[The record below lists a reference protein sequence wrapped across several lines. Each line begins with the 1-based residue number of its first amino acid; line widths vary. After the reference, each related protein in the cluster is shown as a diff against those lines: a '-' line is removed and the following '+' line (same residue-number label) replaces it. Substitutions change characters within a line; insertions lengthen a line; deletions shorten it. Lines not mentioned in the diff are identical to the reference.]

1 MSLEALT
8 ALHGAGL
15 LRPVDLH
22 FARLMAGYA
31 DSAHEAIALIAAL
44 LSVELGRGHVC
55 VELAAVDG
63 KPFAGLESTL
73 APVLDAAQLRAALA
87 GEARLCAGP
96 ASTAPLPLVLDGDR
110 VYLHRYWAGE
120 GRVAARLRALATRPV
135 AAAPDA
141 RALLERLYP
150 DDSAGSAGQ
159 KLACAM
165 ALTRA
170 LGVIS
175 GGPGTGKTT
184 TVAKLLVM
192 LVAAAAA
199 EGRSL
204 AIRLAAPT
212 GKAAARVGEALA
224 REVAALARSGQV
236 APQLLAQLPISAQTL
251 HRLLGAGARGL
262 RHDAANPLAAD
273 VVVLDESSMVDLRL
287 LDALLAALPRH
298 ARLLLLGDRDQ
309 LAAVEAGNVFG
320 ALCSRARGPSAPR
333 AAELT
338 ALTGLQ
344 IAGNDHDDPIAD
356 AIADAIAVL
365 HHSYRFDA
373 ASGIGRFAEAVN
385 AGDAT
390 RAAAVIAQR
399 PADLGS
405 FSCTDRPDG
414 AALARMREGWR
425 AIASAAHGHADP
437 LALVRLQES
446 FRVLCALREGEWG
459 VAGVNRALTQ
469 TLAEAG
475 LAERGRTHYA
485 GRPLLVTRNDYGL
498 GLYNGDT
505 GIVIE
510 DEDGHPQALFAQA
523 GGGVKRLPAARL
535 PEHETAYALTVHKSQ
550 GSEFDEVVLVLPPAP
565 APASGAGIAGRELL
579 YTAITRARRRLELV
593 LPGGALDARWLDASE
608 YRSGLAER
616 L

>member
-1 MSLEALT
+1 
-8 ALHGAGL
+8 
-15 LRPVDLH
+15 
-22 FARLMAGYA
+22 
-31 DSAHEAIALIAAL
+31 
-44 LSVELGRGHVC
+44 
-55 VELAAVDG
+55 
-63 KPFAGLESTL
+63 
-73 APVLDAAQLRAALA
+73 
-87 GEARLCAGP
+87 
-96 ASTAPLPLVLDGDR
+96 
-110 VYLHRYWAGE
+110 
-120 GRVAARLRALATRPV
+120 
-135 AAAPDA
+135 APDA

-356 AIADAIAVL
+356 AIAVL
-365 HHSYRFDA
+365 RHSYRFDA

>member
-1 MSLEALT
+1 
-8 ALHGAGL
+8 
-15 LRPVDLH
+15 V
-22 FARLMAGYA
+22 
-31 DSAHEAIALIAAL
+31 
-44 LSVELGRGHVC
+44 
-55 VELAAVDG
+55 
-63 KPFAGLESTL
+63 
-73 APVLDAAQLRAALA
+73 
-87 GEARLCAGP
+87 P
-96 ASTAPLPLVLDGDR
+96 A
-110 VYLHRYWAGE
+110 
-120 GRVAARLRALATRPV
+120 
-135 AAAPDA
+135 
-141 RALLERLYP
+141 
-150 DDSAGSAGQ
+150 
-159 KLACAM
+159 
-165 ALTRA
+165 
-170 LGVIS
+170 
-175 GGPGTGKTT
+175 
-184 TVAKLLVM
+184 
-192 LVAAAAA
+192 
-199 EGRSL
+199 
-204 AIRLAAPT
+204 
-212 GKAAARVGEALA
+212 
-224 REVAALARSGQV
+224 
-236 APQLLAQLPISAQTL
+236 
-251 HRLLGAGARGL
+251 ARGL

-320 ALCSRARGPSAPR
+320 ALCSRARGPSAQR

-356 AIADAIAVL
+356 AIAVL
-365 HHSYRFDA
+365 RHSYRFDA

-405 FSCTDRPDG
+405 FCCTERPDG

-425 AIASAAHGHADP
+425 GIASAARGHADP

>member
-1 MSLEALT
+1 MSLEALA

-22 FARLMAGYA
+22 FARLMAGHA
-31 DSAHEAIALIAAL
+31 DTAHDAIALLAAL

-63 KPFAGLESTL
+63 KPFAALESEL
-73 APVLDAAQLRAALA
+73 APRLDAAQLRAALA
-87 GEARLCAGP
+87 AEPRICAAP
-96 ASTAPLPLVLDGDR
+96 ATRQPRPLVLDGDR

-120 GRVAARLRALATRPV
+120 GRVAARLRALAARHV

-141 RALLERLYP
+141 RAMLDRLYA
-150 DDSAGSAGQ
+150 DDSPGTAGQ

-170 LGVIS
+170 LGVIT

-192 LVAAAAA
+192 LAATA
-199 EGRSL
+199 EAGGRRL

-224 REVAALARSGQV
+224 REVAALAQDGLV
-236 APQLLAQLPISAQTL
+236 APQLLAQLPTTAQTL

-287 LDALLAALPRH
+287 LDALLAALPRD

-320 ALCSRARGPSAPR
+320 ALCGRARGPGVAR
-333 AAELT
+333 AAELA
-338 ALTGLQ
+338 ALTGLTVE
-344 IAGNDHDDPIAD
+344 GNDHDDPVS
-356 AIADAIAVL
+356 DAIAVL
-365 HHSYRFDA
+365 GHSYRFDA

-390 RAAAVIAQR
+390 RAATVLAEK
-399 PADLGS
+399 PADVRCLP
-405 FSCTDRPDG
+405 CTDRLDG
-414 AALARMREGWR
+414 AALERMREGYR
-425 AIASAAHGHADP
+425 GIAGAARGNADP
-437 LALVRLQES
+437 ATLVRLQES
-446 FRVLCALREGEWG
+446 FRVLCALREGDWG

-469 TLAEAG
+469 VLAEAG

-485 GRPLLVTRNDYGL
+485 GRPLIVTRNDYGL
-498 GLYNGDT
+498 GLYNGDM
-505 GIVIE
+505 GIVVE

-565 APASGAGIAGRELL
+565 AAGAGIAGRELL

-593 LPGGALDARWLDASE
+593 LPGGALDARWLRASE
-608 YRSGLAER
+608 YRSGLADR

>member
-1 MSLEALT
+1 MSLEALA
-8 ALHGAGL
+8 ALHRTGL

-22 FARLMAGYA
+22 FARLIAGYA
-31 DSAHEAIALIAAL
+31 DTAHDAIALLAAL

-63 KPFAGLESTL
+63 KPFAALESEL
-73 APVLDAAQLRAALA
+73 APRLDAAQLRAALA
-87 GEARLCAGP
+87 AEPRICAAP
-96 ASTAPLPLVLDGDR
+96 AMRQPRPLVLDGDR
-110 VYLHRYWAGE
+110 VYLHRFWAGE
-120 GRVAARLRALATRPV
+120 GRVAARLRALAAQRV
-135 AAAPDA
+135 AAAADA
-141 RALLERLYP
+141 RAMLDRLYT
-150 DDSAGSAGQ
+150 DDSPGTAGQ

-170 LGVIS
+170 LGVIT

-192 LVAAAAA
+192 LAAAA
-199 EGRSL
+199 EAGGHRL

-224 REVAALARSGQV
+224 REVAALAHGGQV
-236 APQLLAQLPISAQTL
+236 APELLAQLPTTAQTL
-251 HRLLGAGARGL
+251 HRLLGAGARGFQ
-262 RHDAANPLAAD
+262 HDAANPLAAD

-287 LDALLAALPRH
+287 LDALLAALPRD
-298 ARLLLLGDRDQ
+298 ARLILLGDRDQ

-320 ALCSRARGPSAPR
+320 ALCDRACGPGLAR
-333 AAELT
+333 AAELA
-338 ALTGLQ
+338 ALTGLA
-344 IAGNDHDDPIAD
+344 IAGNDHADPIS
-356 AIADAIAVL
+356 DAIAVL
-365 HHSYRFDA
+365 SHSYRFDA

-390 RAAAVIAQR
+390 RAAAVIAER
-399 PADLGS
+399 PADLGNLH
-405 FSCTDRPDG
+405 CTDRLDG
-414 AALARMREGWR
+414 AALARMREGYR
-425 AIASAAHGHADP
+425 GIASAARDNAEP
-437 LALVRLQES
+437 SALVRLQES

-469 TLAEAG
+469 SLAEAG
-475 LAERGRTHYA
+475 LAQRGRTHYA
-485 GRPLLVTRNDYGL
+485 GRPLIVTRNDYGL
-498 GLYNGDT
+498 GLYNGDI

-550 GSEFDEVVLVLPPAP
+550 GSEFDEVVLVLPPVP
-565 APASGAGIAGRELL
+565 AAGAGIAGRELL

-593 LPGGALDARWLDASE
+593 LPGGILDARWLRASE
-608 YRSGLAER
+608 YRSGLADR

>member
-1 MSLEALT
+1 MSLEALA

-63 KPFAGLESTL
+63 KPFAGLESAL
-73 APVLDAAQLRAALA
+73 APLLDAAQLRAALA
-87 GEARLCAGP
+87 AESRLCAGP

-170 LGVIS
+170 LGVIT

-184 TVAKLLVM
+184 TVAQALV
-192 LVAAAAA
+192 
-199 EGRSL
+199 L
-204 AIRLAAPT
+204 AVD
-212 GKAAARVGEALA
+212 AAARGQGRAA
-224 REVAALARSGQV
+224 RASRSPRPPARPPRAWPRRWRANVAALARGGRWRRDCWRSC
-236 APQLLAQLPISAQTL
+236 PPRRSTL
-251 HRLLGAGARGL
+251 HRLLGARSARL
-262 RHDAANPLAAD
+262 RATTPRTRCAAD
-273 VVVLDESSMVDLRL
+273 VVVVDESSMVDLRL

-298 ARLLLLGDRDQ
+298 ARLLLVGDRDQ
-309 LAAVEAGNVFG
+309 LASVETGNVFG

-333 AAELT
+333 AAELA
-338 ALTGLQ
+338 ALTGLE
-344 IAGNDHDDPIAD
+344 IAGHDHVDPIAD
-356 AIADAIAVL
+356 AIAVL
-365 HHSYRFDA
+365 RHSYRFDA

-385 AGDAT
+385 AGDAA

-405 FSCTDRPDG
+405 LCCTERPDG
-414 AALARMREGWR
+414 AAIARMREGYR
-425 AIASAAHGHADP
+425 GIASAARGHADP
-437 LALVRLQES
+437 AALVRLQES

-498 GLYNGDT
+498 GLYNGDM

-550 GSEFDEVVLVLPPAP
+550 GSEFDEVVLVLPPA
-565 APASGAGIAGRELL
+565 ASGAGIAGRELL

-593 LPGGALDARWLDASE
+593 LPGGTLDARWLRASE

-616 L
+616 LSSP